1 MVASPTHISTST
13 SSFNCWTVIVGDT
26 LSGREFFPTTMYTL
40 SCFSS
45 SFSIFKDNTNFRQR
59 ILGSKWNLDHRLLYL
74 RLARELFVFS
84 SVYLCLSFC
93 VSDHCTVTTSYG
105 SCRYTV

>member
-59 ILGSKWNLDHRLLYL
+59 ILETLLEQKRKIDPSKYFDLMFGNNLQHVC
-74 RLARELFVFS
+74 LFCHDSNVI
-84 SVYLCLSFC
+84 SV
-93 VSDHCTVTTSYG
+93 
-105 SCRYTV
+105 R